1 MYTILQKK
9 KRKEEDSLIKIKI
22 LSLYRKLIIND
33 DLI

>member
-9 KRKEEDSLIKIKI
+9 EEEDSLIKIKI